1 MIEPTSDLT
10 LQVTVTDKA
19 TMDAEINIAVD
30 IARRKAMKD
39 RRRGILVTRNGLASF
54 TVAVSEDVPYGITHE
69 EHAW

>member
-1 MIEPTSDLT
+1 MIEPASDLT

-69 EHAW
+69 KHAW